1 MSRPIRIGTRE
12 SKLAMWQANQVHHGL
27 LVDGRSASII
37 PVKSEGDIDLTTP
50 LYATGVQGFFTRSLD
65 SALLHKRIDIAVH
78 SYKDVPVTLAKGLQ
92 VAAVLKRGNPFD
104 LFVARDEQA
113 KKEFLEN
120 KQPLFIATSSIRRR
134 AQWLHKYRSSQIEN
148 IRGNVQT
155 RLKKLNA
162 SPWHGAIFA
171 AAGLKRLGITEKET
185 GPQIL
190 LDWMQPA
197 PAQGAVVVVC
207 REDDPEMLNA
217 CFGLNDETTA
227 LCTFAER
234 EFLRQLQGGCS
245 TPISAY
251 ATVDENEFHFKGNIT
266 TTDGSESI
274 TVSLHGRNEDY
285 RIIVQQAV
293 DNITSSFTIQQLL
306 S

>member
-12 SKLAMWQANQVHHGL
+12 SQLAMWQAKQVYHSL
-27 LVDGRSASII
+27 LADGRSASI
-37 PVKSEGDIDLTTP
+37 VAVRSEGDIDLTTP

-65 SALLHKRIDIAVH
+65 SALLDKRIDIAVH
-78 SYKDVPVTLAKGLQ
+78 SYKDVPVTLAEGLQ
-92 VAAVLKRGNPFD
+92 IAAVLKRGNPFD
-104 LFVARDEQA
+104 VFVARDEQA
-113 KKEFLEN
+113 KKEVLEN

-134 AQWLHKYRSSQIEN
+134 AQWLHKHRDSQIEN

-155 RLKKLNA
+155 RLQKLNA

-171 AAGLKRLGITEKET
+171 AAGLKRLGITEKEA
-185 GPQIL
+185 GPQVL
-190 LDWMQPA
+190 LDWMLPA

-207 REDDPEMLNA
+207 RADDPEMQNA
-217 CFGLNDETTA
+217 CYGLNDEATA

-234 EFLRQLQGGCS
+234 EFLRLLQGGCS

-285 RIIVQQAV
+285 RTIVQQAAE
-293 DNITSSFTIQQLL
+293 NITSSFTIQQLL